1 MLHSLV
7 KLGVLA
13 ASLLGLLATASA
25 ETSGPPERYLRLAY
39 ANNSRN
45 PQYAGA
51 KKFADLVAERTGGK
65 ISIRLHPDAT
75 FGKDL
80 DVLSSMRV
88 GGVDLSIMNTNLL
101 VGVAKEA
108 GLIDLPYLFNS
119 EAEAFA
125 VLDGPVGQKI
135 HAALE
140 AKGLVGLAYFDM
152 GYYHLHNNR
161 RPINRL
167 EDLEGLKVR
176 VTETPISIEFIDT
189 LGGKAVPITYAAL
202 YSALAK
208 GEVDGGGQPLNNIV
222 SAKFYEHQKYLTIT
236 RHTYTPQSLLM
247 SKKTWDKLSAE
258 EKKIVRDAADEA
270 RDFERRLSQENTA
283 QALAFLKSKM
293 AVNELPQSEM
303 DRMRDK
309 VKPVVDKYSR
319 EYGETLARELFDA
332 IAKVRTARK

>member
-1 MLHSLV
+1 MLHSRA
-7 KLGVLA
+7 KLGFVLA
-13 ASLLGLLATASA
+13 SLISLLGASIA
-25 ETSGPPERYLRLAY
+25 EAAEDAVRYLRLAY

-51 KKFADLVAERTGGK
+51 KKFAEAVAERTGGK
-65 ISIRLHPDAT
+65 MIIRLHPDAT

-80 DVLSSMRV
+80 DVLSSMRI

-101 VGVAKEA
+101 VGIAKEA

-125 VLDGPVGQKI
+125 VLDGPVGRNI

-161 RPINRL
+161 RPINRY
-167 EDLEGLKVR
+167 EDLEGLKIR
-176 VTETPISIEFIDT
+176 VTETPISIDFIDT
-189 LGGKAVPITYAAL
+189 LGGKAVPITFAAL
-202 YSALAK
+202 HSALAK

-258 EKKIVRDAADEA
+258 ERKVLSDAAVEA
-270 RDFERRLSQENTA
+270 RDFERKLSMEFTA
-283 QALAFLKSKM
+283 QALASLKSKM
-293 AVNELPQSEM
+293 VVNELPATEI
-303 DRMRDK
+303 DRMREK
-309 VKPVVDKYSR
+309 VKPVVAKYSK
-319 EYGETLARELFDA
+319 EYGEALARDLFAEIDRYRA
-332 IAKVRTARK
+332 NAK